1 MKSNKKNIKDS
12 VVDDWDYL
20 RVNNDNMKA
29 IEYWNLDTVIPVFI
43 APRLR
48 ALVKGMEGCGATPAV
63 FYDIDKNGNFI
74 RKGYR
79 TEADNT
85 VDSSDDYED
94 DVDDSLWESWHKVLK
109 KIQYTFD
116 TLEANTY
123 GVHST
128 ILDGLDE
135 EQKQKVNDGLMLF
148 AKNYFFL
155 WY

>member
-1 MKSNKKNIKDS
+1 MKSNKKNITAS
-12 VVDDWDYL
+12 FVDDWDYL
-20 RVNNDNMKA
+20 RVNDDKMKA
-29 IEYWNLDTVIPVFI
+29 IEYWNLETVIPVFI

-63 FYDIDKNGNFI
+63 FYDIDKDENFI
-74 RKGYR
+74 KMGYS
-79 TEADNT
+79 TEIDNT
-85 VDSSDDYED
+85 KDLSDDDED
-94 DVDDSLWESWHKVLK
+94 NVDYSLWESWHKVLK
-109 KIQYTFD
+109 KIQYAFD
-116 TLEANTY
+116 TLEVNTY

-128 ILDGLDE
+128 ILDGFDE